1 MYASVVALH
10 RFHWAR
16 VGPFADDL
24 FRRQLFF
31 LYDAVVLVEIVGFV
45 GIGYYYAGAG
55 AGAAG
60 AELPPPQLGSYEV

>member
-1 MYASVVALH
+1 MYAFVAALH

-31 LYDAVVLVEIVGFV
+31 LYDAVLVEIVGFV
-45 GIGYYYAGAG
+45 GIGYYAGAG
-55 AGAAG
+55 AG
-60 AELPPPQLGSYEV
+60 AELPPPKLASYEV